1 MDQLGI
7 QRHNSSAY
15 HPESQGALECFH
27 QTLKT
32 MMKSY
37 CLENGKDWDEG
48 VHLLLFAVRDS
59 VQESLGFSPYEL
71 IFGHQVRGPLTLLKE
86 KWMNVEVD
94 QNNLLDYVSTFKER
108 LTKAGEMAKN
118 NLKLCQVHMKT
129 WYDQDAVQRSL
140 NQVNKCF
147 SGTIFRSI

>member
-1 MDQLGI
+1 MCPEAIPLRNIKARNICKALIKFFTFFGLPRPIQSEQGSNFTSKTFQQVMDQLGI

-15 HPESQGALECFH
+15 HPESQGALERFH

-37 CLENGKDWDEG
+37 CLENGKDSDEG

-71 IFGHQVRGPLTLLKE
+71 IFRHQV
-86 KWMNVEVD
+86 
-94 QNNLLDYVSTFKER
+94 
-108 LTKAGEMAKN
+108 
-118 NLKLCQVHMKT
+118 
-129 WYDQDAVQRSL
+129 
-140 NQVNKCF
+140 
-147 SGTIFRSI
+147 